1 VPVVSPPSLHR
12 VHLCAGVTLFSEGDA
27 GDAAY
32 LIEEGR
38 LEIFATRSDGDLV
51 LACRG
56 PGEVV
61 GEMAI
66 LDGGK
71 RSATVR
77 ALADSVL
84 IVITREQLAR
94 RISGTDP
101 ILRMCLSV
109 VLERYRATV
118 ARLEGAGGR
127 PAAPLPSEPH
137 NPSPYFREA
146 IETLRLEQEI
156 QSGIDRAEFFMVF
169 QPIVRL
175 DTGYTVGFEALMR
188 WQHPERGLLPPS
200 QFIPVAESSG
210 LISRLTL
217 VALKIVAELIPRLP
231 DCNGRDGPGPGKL
244 FLNLNIAAQD
254 LFESDFLDLVESLVR
269 DGRFETSLLRFE
281 VTESGL
287 IKDPDRSIATLHKLR
302 EYGFG
307 VAIDD
312 FGTGY
317 SSLNYL
323 STLPATAIKIDRGFV
338 RSMMDDPKS
347 FKIIQMIVRLAD
359 ELGLPVVAEG
369 IERPEQAVAL
379 NGMGCVYG
387 QGYLYGRPMQFMEAL
402 SSVVDLP
409 R

>member
-1 VPVVSPPSLHR
+1 MPVVSPPSLHR
-12 VHLCAGVTLFSEGDA
+12 VHLCAGVTLFREGDS

-118 ARLEGAGGR
+118 ARLEGASGR
-127 PAAPLPSEPH
+127 SACPPPPDTH

-146 IETLRLEQEI
+146 IEMLRLEQEI

-169 QPIVRL
+169 QPIVSL

-200 QFIPVAESSG
+200 EFIPVAESSG

-217 VALKIVAELIPRLP
+217 AALRMVAELIPQLP
-231 DCNGRDGPGPGKL
+231 VVNRPDGTGREKL

-254 LFESDFLDLVESLVR
+254 LFEGGFLELLEKFVR
-269 DGRFETSLLRFE
+269 EGRFEASSLRFE

-287 IKDPDRSIATLHKLR
+287 IKDPDRSIATLCKLR

-338 RSMMDDPKS
+338 RSMLDDPKS

-369 IERPEQAVAL
+369 IERPEQAQAL
-379 NGMGCVYG
+379 DRMGCVYG
-387 QGYLYGRPMQFMEAL
+387 QGYLYGKPMQFEDAVDL
-402 SSVVDLP
+402 IVDLP